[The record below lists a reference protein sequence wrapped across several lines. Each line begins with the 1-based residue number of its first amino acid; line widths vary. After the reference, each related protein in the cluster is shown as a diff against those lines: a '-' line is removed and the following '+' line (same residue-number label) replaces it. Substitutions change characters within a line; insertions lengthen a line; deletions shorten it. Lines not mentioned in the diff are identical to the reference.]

1 MNSLKLMSATSL
13 LAVALLAVPAI
24 AQDTAREYSPV
35 TSEMIVD
42 PNPGD
47 WLQWRRTVDNH
58 GHSPLNQINRETVA
72 NLELAWSYPMGVPGL
87 HEVVPLVHDGIMFL
101 ATNQNFVQAVDAVT
115 GDMLWSYTHE
125 RPEFEGAYHNNQA
138 ARQKNSIA
146 LWDDKVILTTVDAK
160 LMALNALTGQVE
172 WEVQVNDWEKGY
184 SYTAGPLV
192 ADGKIFTGTSGCSIV
207 GTNGACYIT
216 AHDANTGEELWRFN
230 TLDDPNNPEVD
241 ASWNGVPAENRW
253 GATPWATASYDA
265 ELNMVYYGTGMP
277 VPYTEVTRGTGD
289 GDTLYTNSTLALDA
303 TTGELKWY
311 FQHLPRD
318 NWDMD
323 SPFER
328 LIVETEIDG
337 VMRKLIVTT
346 PGKNGV
352 TFALDAA
359 TGEFVWVKETIYTNM
374 IGDIDSKTGKV
385 TVNVDTIPTD
395 FGDQKLF
402 CPAINGG
409 RLWQATAYSPDSG
422 NFYLPAANI
431 CQTIAPRQFELASTG
446 QAMGLSQSG
455 PQVLAPGY
463 DNVGSLHALN
473 VKTGEHAFEL
483 QQGPRFTS
491 SVLVTGGG
499 LMVVGDADRWAYA
512 MNDETGEVL
521 WKQRLHAPIGG
532 SPITYEVDGV
542 QYLVIPAGQSGTTQA
557 PLTPGMVIPPVNGSN
572 LIYVF
577 KVRS

>member
-1 MNSLKLMSATSL
+1 MN
-13 LAVALLAVPAI
+13 
-24 AQDTAREYSPV
+24 
-35 TSEMIVD
+35 

-58 GHSPLNQINRETVA
+58 GHSPLKQINRDTVSS
-72 NLELAWSYPMGVPGL
+72 LELAWSYPMGVPGL
-87 HEVVPLVHDGIMFL
+87 HEVVPLVHDGVMFL

-125 RPEFEGAYHNNQA
+125 RPDFEGAYHVNQA

-146 LWDDKVILTTVDAK
+146 LWDDKVILTTVDAR
-160 LMALNALTGQVE
+160 LIALNAVTGQVE
-172 WEVQVNDWEKGY
+172 WDIQVNEWEKGY
-184 SYTAGPLV
+184 SYTAGPLI
-192 ADGKIFTGTSGCSIV
+192 AAGKIFTGTSGCSIV
-207 GTNGACYIT
+207 GTNGGCYIT
-216 AHDANTGEELWRFN
+216 AHNADTGEELWRFN

-303 TTGELKWY
+303 DTGELKWY

-385 TVNVDTIPTD
+385 TANVDTIPTD
-395 FGDQKLF
+395 FGDMKQF

-422 NFYLPAANI
+422 NFYLPAANT
-431 CQTIAPRQFELASTG
+431 CQSLAPRQFELAPVG
-446 QAMGLSQSG
+446 QSMAVVQYG
-455 PQVLAPGY
+455 PTVLAPGF

-557 PLTPGMVIPPVNGSN
+557 SLTPGMVIPPVNGSN